1 MAELEEFRAQAEVEE
16 QNKALVLKWCEE
28 YDKGNLDVFLEIFAP
43 DFLYYDP
50 SNSPDPMS
58 KKETYE
64 FLIEGFKLF
73 KDVNHTIEE
82 IIAVNDKVIVRTTTA
97 VTHEGEF
104 QEIPATGKKVE
115 FSSIAIFKIRDG
127 KVIEVREEA
136 DKLGWF
142 QQLGMELKSKEEK

>member
-1 MAELEEFRAQAEVEE
+1 MCNTEIEE

-28 YDKGNLDVFLEIFAP
+28 YDKGNLDVFSEIFAT
-43 DFLYYDP
+43 DFLYYEP
-50 SNSPDPMS
+50 SNSPNPMS

-64 FLIEGFKLF
+64 FLKKGFKLF

-104 QEIPATGKKVE
+104 QGISVEGKEVE
-115 FSSIAIFKIRDG
+115 FSGIAIFQIKDG
-127 KVIEVREEA
+127 KIIRVWEEA

-142 QQLGMELKSKEEK
+142 QQLGMELKPKEGEK